1 MSTPFWVERD
11 LPNWPPLGSMGAM
24 WSTQLFWKLFLP
36 FAALLVIAVGVCL
49 AFVSY
54 RQEDQLY
61 AQVEEQLQAAAL
73 LVADSL
79 EPQWSEG
86 SSEQLQA
93 EVRHLGA
100 VTRNRYT
107 LVAVDG
113 KVIADSEQET
123 IDGVATM
130 ENHLDRKEFVAA
142 KSAGKGT
149 DIRESAT
156 LGITFLYYA
165 VPAMEKGE
173 LLGYVRAA
181 RPVEAIQAEVG
192 AIRQVLWIMGSFVG
206 FTCLAVTYW
215 LTTRIVQPLQALTEA
230 TAQVASGEYPQRL
243 DIATEDEV
251 GALARSFELMSQK
264 LDSREKQLREN
275 IQRQTTV
282 LSGMIEGVIAVDRQ
296 QHVLFANIAAGRKL
310 GFQPDEVV
318 GWSLLEVVR
327 NHELRGIVQRALQ
340 NREHCQGEIQWKT
353 DVELTLEVTATPLP
367 GSPCPGVVLVLHDVT
382 DLKRLE
388 GVRQQFISN
397 VSHELKTPLS
407 SIKAYTETLLSG
419 AMEDTKHARTFLS
432 RIDDQ
437 ADRLHDL
444 ILDMLSLARIE
455 AGQLNL
461 EMSNVLLAGVVEQ
474 CVKTNE
480 ARAVAGDLTL
490 SNEVSQSDL
499 EVMADEES
507 LLQILSNLVDNAIK
521 YTPAGGTVT
530 IRCRQDQEDAIIE
543 VIDTG
548 VGIAAKHLERLF
560 ERFYRV
566 DKARS
571 RELGGTGLGLSIVKH
586 LSQAMGGSVAVES
599 EPQQGSKFQV
609 RLPLARV
616 KSEVTTA

>member
-1 MSTPFWVERD
+1 
-11 LPNWPPLGSMGAM
+11 M

-36 FAALLVIAVGVCL
+36 YALLLVLAVGSCL
-49 AFVSY
+49 AIVLD
-54 RQEDQLY
+54 RQEDQLFS
-61 AQVEEQLQAAAL
+61 QVEEQLHAAAL
-73 LVADSL
+73 LVADGVLSQL
-79 EPQWSEG
+79 AEG
-86 SSEQLQA
+86 KSPKLQE

-100 VTRNRYT
+100 VTRNRFT
-107 LVAVDG
+107 LVAADG
-113 KVIADSEQET
+113 AVVADSEQET
-123 IDGVATM
+123 LEGVAAM
-130 ENHLDRKEFVAA
+130 ENHLSRKEFIDAQTNG
-142 KSAGKGT
+142 SGT
-149 DIRESAT
+149 DIRVSAT
-156 LGITFLYYA
+156 LGVTFLYYA
-165 VPAMEKGE
+165 VPARSDGQ
-173 LLGYVRAA
+173 LIGFVRAA
-181 RPVEAIQAEVG
+181 RPVEAIQAEVS
-192 AIRQVLWIMGSFVG
+192 AIRQVIWIMGFFVG
-206 FTCLAVTYW
+206 LTCLAITYW
-215 LTTRIVQPLQALTEA
+215 LTTRIVQPLNSLTEA
-230 TAQVASGEYPQRL
+230 TALIASGEYPQRL

-251 GALARSFELMSQK
+251 GKLARSFELMSKK

-282 LSGMIEGVIAVDRQ
+282 LAGMIEGVIAVDKQ
-296 QHVLFANIAAGRKL
+296 QHVLFANVAAGRKL
-310 GFQPDEVV
+310 GFQPEEVE

-327 NHELRGIVQRALQ
+327 SHELRELVDQVQET
-340 NREHCQGEIQWKT
+340 REHRQCEIQWKT
-353 DVELTLEVTATPLP
+353 DVQLSLEVTATPLP
-367 GSPCPGVVLVLHDVT
+367 GLPCPGVVLVLHDVT

-388 GVRQQFISN
+388 GVRQQFVSN

-419 AMEDTKHARTFLS
+419 ALDDKQHARTFLS

-455 AGQLNL
+455 SGQLTL
-461 EMSNVLLAGVVEQ
+461 ELATVPIASVVHQ
-474 CVKTNE
+474 CLKDNE

-490 SNEVSQSDL
+490 TSEIVEDDL
-499 EVMADEES
+499 KVLADEES

-521 YTPAGGTVT
+521 YTPAGGSVKV
-530 IRCRQDQEDAIIE
+530 RCRAENGQAVIE

-548 VGIAAKHLERLF
+548 VGIAQKHLERLF

-599 EPQQGSKFQV
+599 EPQQGSTFQV

-616 KSEVTTA
+616 KV

>member
-1 MSTPFWVERD
+1 
-11 LPNWPPLGSMGAM
+11 MGTM

-36 FAALLVIAVGVCL
+36 YAVLLVVAVGVCM
-49 AFVSY
+49 AFVSH
-54 RQEDQLY
+54 RQESQLY
-61 AQVEEQLQAAAL
+61 WQVEEQLQAAAL

-79 EPQWSEG
+79 EPQWMEGGSE
-86 SSEQLQA
+86 ELQK
-93 EVRHLGA
+93 EFRHLGA
-100 VTRNRYT
+100 VTKNRYT
-107 LVAVDG
+107 LVGLAGEVL
-113 KVIADSEQET
+113 ADSEQET
-123 IDGVATM
+123 LSGVAAM
-130 ENHLDRKEFVAA
+130 ENHLNRREFIDA
-142 KSAGKGT
+142 KAKGKGT
-149 DIRESAT
+149 EIRESAT

-165 VPAMEKGE
+165 VPAKQDEKIV
-173 LLGYVRAA
+173 GYVRAA
-181 RPVEAIQAEVG
+181 RPVEAIESEVG
-192 AIRQVLWIMGSFVG
+192 AIRQVLWIMGFFVG

-215 LTTRIVQPLQALTEA
+215 LTTRIVRPLHALTEA
-230 TAQVASGEYPQRL
+230 TAQIASGEYPQRL

-251 GALARSFELMSQK
+251 GTLARSLELMSQK
-264 LDSREKQLREN
+264 LASREKQLREN

-282 LSGMIEGVIAVDRQ
+282 LGGMIEGVIAVDRQ

-310 GFQPDEVV
+310 SFQPEEVE

-327 NHELRGIVQRALQ
+327 SHELREIVQKALQ

-367 GSPCPGVVLVLHDVT
+367 GVPCPGVVLVLHDVT

-419 AMEDTKHARTFLS
+419 ALEDPKHARTFLS

-461 EMSNVLLAGVVEQ
+461 ELSTVSLAGIVEQ
-474 CVKTNE
+474 CVSAHE
-480 ARAVAGDLTL
+480 ARAVAGELTL
-490 SNEVSQSDL
+490 CNEVEGSDL

-521 YTPAGGTVT
+521 YTPAGGSVT
-530 IRCRQDQEDAIIE
+530 IRCREDAEDAVIE
-543 VIDTG
+543 VVDTG
-548 VGIAAKHLERLF
+548 VGIAPKHLERLF

-599 EPQQGSKFQV
+599 ETQKGSIFQV
-609 RLPLARV
+609 RLPLAKV
-616 KSEVTTA
+616 HSEVSPA

>member
-1 MSTPFWVERD
+1 
-11 LPNWPPLGSMGAM
+11 MGTM

-36 FAALLVIAVGVCL
+36 FAALLVFAVGVCL
-49 AFVSY
+49 SFVSY

-61 AQVEEQLQAAAL
+61 SQVEEQLQAAAL
-73 LVADSL
+73 LVADRL
-79 EPQWSEG
+79 QPQWAEG
-86 SSEQLQA
+86 RSAELQ
-93 EVRHLGA
+93 EGVRRLGA
-100 VTRNRYT
+100 VTKNRYT

-113 KVIADSEQET
+113 KVLADSEQESLE
-123 IDGVATM
+123 GVLAM
-130 ENHLDRKEFVAA
+130 DNHLNRKEFIAA
-142 KSAGKGT
+142 KTSGKGT
-149 DIRESAT
+149 DIRRSAT

-165 VPAMEKGE
+165 VPTTENGDI
-173 LLGYVRAA
+173 LGYVRAA
-181 RPVEAIQAEVG
+181 RPVEAIKAEVR
-192 AIRQVLWIMGSFVG
+192 AIRQVLWIMGGFVG
-206 FTCLAVTYW
+206 FTCVAVTYW
-215 LTTRIVQPLQALTEA
+215 LTTRIVGPLHALTEA
-230 TAQVASGEYPQRL
+230 TAQIASGEYPQRL
-243 DIATEDEV
+243 DIVTEDEV
-251 GALARSFELMSQK
+251 GTLARSFELMSQK

-282 LSGMIEGVIAVDRQ
+282 LGGMIEGVIAVDRQ
-296 QHVLFANIAAGRKL
+296 QRVLFANVAAGRKL
-310 GFQPDEVV
+310 GFQPDEVE

-327 NHELRGIVQRALQ
+327 SHELREIVQHALHE
-340 NREHCQGEIQWKT
+340 REHRQGEIQWKT
-353 DVELTLEVTATPLP
+353 DVQLTLEVTATPLP

-419 AMEDTKHARTFLS
+419 ALEDAKHARTFLS

-461 EMSNVLLAGVVEQ
+461 ELTNVPLSEIVEQ
-474 CVKTNE
+474 CVKANE
-480 ARAVAGDLTL
+480 ARAVAGDLNL
-490 SNEVSQSDL
+490 CNEVSDSGI

-521 YTPAGGTVT
+521 YTPAGGSVT
-530 IRCRQDQEDAIIE
+530 IRCSEEQDEAVIE
-543 VIDTG
+543 VVDTG
-548 VGIAAKHLERLF
+548 VGIAQKHLERLF

-586 LSQAMGGSVAVES
+586 LSQTMGGSVAVES
-599 EPQQGSKFQV
+599 EPHKGSIFQV
-609 RLPLARV
+609 RLPMARV
-616 KSEVTTA
+616 KV